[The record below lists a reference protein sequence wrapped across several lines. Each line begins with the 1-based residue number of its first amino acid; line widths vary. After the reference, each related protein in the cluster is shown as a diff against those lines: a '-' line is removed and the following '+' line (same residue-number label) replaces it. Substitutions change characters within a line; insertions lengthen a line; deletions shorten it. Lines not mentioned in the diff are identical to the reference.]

1 MKSDRNPALTSEDDG
16 TWNKDN
22 ITYQNLGMKL
32 RHEGNYFH
40 QVKQTE
46 KMLTCEENTH
56 PSFSNI

>member
-32 RHEGNYFH
+32 RHEVNYFN
-40 QVKQTE
+40 QAKQTE
-46 KMLTCEENTH
+46 RQIFRKKG
-56 PSFSNI
+56 

>member
-16 TWNKDN
+16 TWNEDN

-32 RHEGNYFH
+32 RHEVNYFN

-46 KMLTCEENTH
+46 RQIFRKKG
-56 PSFSNI
+56 